1 MRSLTSALLAAAL
14 IAAPIAA
21 DAAPKKKH
29 VDREQPP
36 RVAPNSTYGA
46 PIRDIDE
53 TRYYERLSEKIPFG
67 SATWWRQKQLENPTP

>member
-1 MRSLTSALLAAAL
+1 MRGLTSALLAMAL
-14 IAAPIAA
+14 LAAPLAA

-29 VDREQPP
+29 QDRETIQ
-36 RVAPNSTYGA
+36 RTAPKSTG